1 MDKPTHM
8 YDALGKRR
16 PGVVKAIIA
25 ARYENV
31 SQTFNKLCSNFI
43 PFAQLLPETETQNQ
57 VLDDVFARLT
67 TWGHETGAEDQT
79 LDYKL
84 RKAKDLHETVVEAL
98 QELQVS
104 LDEGMPA
111 SVKTNCPVRSST

>member
-1 MDKPTHM
+1 M
-8 YDALGKRR
+8 
-16 PGVVKAIIA
+16 KAVIA

-57 VLDDVFARLT
+57 ALDDAFTRLT

-84 RKAKDLHETVVEAL
+84 RKSKDLHETVVEAL
-98 QELQVS
+98 QELQIS
-104 LDEGMPA
+104 LDEGMYKFVEA
-111 SVKTNCPVRSST
+111 NHLLLVAFD